1 MLIAG
6 FDAGQTS
13 TRCRVS
19 RWDGQAW
26 IIHGEG
32 RGPGVSHLA
41 AAHARER
48 FLHAIRCSA
57 AEALGPAQSPE
68 LDAAVVGAS
77 GIEQGTGLQASA
89 CELLA
94 EALQL
99 PLERVDVTGDECTAL
114 RGAFPDGDGIVM
126 ISGTGMIC
134 TGRNREGQEHRCGGW
149 GWRLDG
155 AGSTFDLGHQ
165 GLQLSVAMADGRLP
179 DHQLRRDLWQQLSC
193 DSAAQV
199 KALVVKPD
207 CDAARIAA
215 LAPTVV
221 DCAAAG
227 LAEAETIVT
236 RSASALARC
245 AGTVAGVLGMD
256 RPNLVGH
263 GGGLAHLHHFRQ
275 AVERAV
281 RQELGDVTWVDATG
295 DACHGALTIGKELS
309 LRRR

>member
-1 MLIAG
+1 
-6 FDAGQTS
+6 
-13 TRCRVS
+13 
-19 RWDGQAW
+19 
-26 IIHGEG
+26 
-32 RGPGVSHLA
+32 
-41 AAHARER
+41 
-48 FLHAIRCSA
+48 
-57 AEALGPAQSPE
+57 
-68 LDAAVVGAS
+68 
-77 GIEQGTGLQASA
+77 
-89 CELLA
+89 
-94 EALQL
+94 
-99 PLERVDVTGDECTAL
+99 
-114 RGAFPDGDGIVM
+114 
-126 ISGTGMIC
+126 
-134 TGRNREGQEHRCGGW
+134 
-149 GWRLDG
+149 
-155 AGSTFDLGHQ
+155 
-165 GLQLSVAMADGRLP
+165 MADGRLP

-207 CDAARIAA
+207 CDSARIAA

-263 GGGLAHLHHFRQ
+263 GGGLTHLHHFRQ

-281 RQELGDVTWVDATG
+281 RQELGNVTWVNATG
-295 DACHGALTIGKELS
+295 DACHGALTICKELS